1 MPAPSAAI
9 VRDVGLRLAPLLGA
23 WVMVALTS
31 LAQGRARSE
40 EELFRIER
48 STNRNIV
55 EFDLRLLADR
65 RVDRER
71 PVQAYW
77 RLLAEDG
84 RCEELTWLERQFAYG
99 FTVESERDGFA
110 LKLIALRRRV
120 VRIQQTGARW
130 HATLAIGGKLAI
142 LRRVWVES
150 ESTVLGP
157 RVRWVDLYGTDQ
169 RTGERVVE
177 RIANQ

>member
-1 MPAPSAAI
+1 
-9 VRDVGLRLAPLLGA
+9 
-23 WVMVALTS
+23 MVALTS
-31 LAQGRARSE
+31 LARGSALSE

-48 STNRNIV
+48 STNRNVV

-84 RCEELTWLERQFAYG
+84 RREELTWLEKQFAYG
-99 FTVESERDGFA
+99 FTVESEQEGFA
-110 LKLIALRRRV
+110 LKLIALARRV
-120 VRIQQTGARW
+120 VRIRQRGARW
-130 HATLAIGGKLAI
+130 HATLAIGGRPAI

-150 ESTVLGP
+150 ESTILGP
-157 RVRWVDLYGTDQ
+157 RVRWVDLYGTDE
-169 RTGERVVE
+169 RTGERLVE
-177 RIANQ
+177 RIANR